1 MPKPAH
7 LSTEDEALAGES
19 SVNGQI
25 ALLVN
30 GKGPCLPT
38 FSPIKRMTD
47 YICLGYTLPIGNA

>member
-30 GKGPCLPT
+30 GK
-38 FSPIKRMTD
+38 
-47 YICLGYTLPIGNA
+47 